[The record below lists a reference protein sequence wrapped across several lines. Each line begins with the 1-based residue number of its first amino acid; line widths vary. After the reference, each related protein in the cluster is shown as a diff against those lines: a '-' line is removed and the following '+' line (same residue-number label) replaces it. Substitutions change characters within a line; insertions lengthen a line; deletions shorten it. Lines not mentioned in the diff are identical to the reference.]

1 MKSIKEL
8 SNTNKRSI
16 SNNRKRYLSM
26 KEKYLNE
33 IDVEYDIINIFKVS
47 IKHKEPNMV
56 YKFFLFKGCTMSI
69 YNYYINIKKYG
80 FKPINIFEIK
90 KIKSLRFRSKF

>member
-33 IDVEYDIINIFKVS
+33 IDVEYDIINIF
-47 IKHKEPNMV
+47 
-56 YKFFLFKGCTMSI
+56 
-69 YNYYINIKKYG
+69 
-80 FKPINIFEIK
+80 EIK
-90 KIKSLRFRSKF
+90 KIKSLKFRSKF